1 MLRPLI
7 VALGE
12 GQETTFDRCDA
23 QWMILV
29 DQTCYENVQAVQD
42 ESTDCRNGVFNESLV
57 VLGPWQ
63 CDIETAAK
71 NGWLL

>member
-1 MLRPLI
+1 M

-57 VLGPWQ
+57 VL
-63 CDIETAAK
+63 EAV
-71 NGWLL
+71 